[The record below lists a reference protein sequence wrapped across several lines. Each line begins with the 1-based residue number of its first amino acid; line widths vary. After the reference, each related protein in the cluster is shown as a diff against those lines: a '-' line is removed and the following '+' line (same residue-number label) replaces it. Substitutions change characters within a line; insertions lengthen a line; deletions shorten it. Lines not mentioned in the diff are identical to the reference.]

1 MRDVNVTAT
10 VLLPPCL
17 APASLSWQQISGDF
31 RIVRTFSFSL
41 SPRWGICSVLKW
53 SLNTGPQCT
62 VRHDTRDRR
71 EKKHAIHHESLRP
84 GRQQRHQAG
93 HLSPCRC
100 FYLPCFVFP
109 DSARP
114 SISQT
119 DPAFLAV
126 SMRFIFSPFIH
137 HSLTLSFQSGLNR
150 IFLSSTSPSHTSPIW
165 LPFCPWRSLHTSN
178 TAFCVCV
185 SVSSHLL
192 YTEYQSP
199 HSSWKEGHGYFKGQF
214 EG

>member
-1 MRDVNVTAT
+1 MTHEIGGKKTCHPSWKLKARKAAAPSSRPSLTLS
-10 VLLPPCL
+10 LLLSSLLRFSRLCPSIHFSNWSCL
-17 APASLSWQQISGDF
+17 
-31 RIVRTFSFSL
+31 
-41 SPRWGICSVLKW
+41 
-53 SLNTGPQCT
+53 
-62 VRHDTRDRR
+62 
-71 EKKHAIHHESLRP
+71 
-84 GRQQRHQAG
+84 
-93 HLSPCRC
+93 PCR
-100 FYLPCFVFP
+100 FH
-109 DSARP
+109 A
-114 SISQT
+114 
-119 DPAFLAV
+119 
-126 SMRFIFSPFIH
+126 FIFSPFIH

-165 LPFCPWRSLHTSN
+165 LPFCPWRSLHTST